1 MGAMIA
7 LGVAGLAASV
17 GGGVMG
23 AMGSASSAKA
33 QAAQAQVNRKWQE
46 FEKEMNL
53 EIQRGQMGVSEMD
66 RLYQNN
72 KMIGTSYETMLA
84 ESRAARDQF
93 QYATNQFSR
102 NYSQQKAA
110 LSSSSGSRGMGRGG
124 TADALANQLKAN
136 TTSDQLRIQSNLN
149 NQLDMF
155 ENKRNQQM
163 GQLNARS
170 VDKPPSYLPSTP
182 IPMPNTD
189 GMVMGAMLSGLGQGL
204 GGVSGMMSGM
214 QSTAPSPGPYTPA
227 AVGLNPSQ
235 VAAMSM
241 IG

>member
-33 QAAQAQVNRKWQE
+33 QAAQAEMNRKWQE
-46 FEKEMNL
+46 FEKQMNV
-53 EIQRGQMGVSEMD
+53 EIQRGQMGVNEMD
-66 RLYQNN
+66 RLYQN
-72 KMIGTSYETMLA
+72 KKVTGSSYETMLA

-93 QYATNQFSR
+93 QYASNQFSR

-110 LSSSSGSRGMGRGG
+110 LTSSSGSRGMGRGG
-124 TADALANQLKAN
+124 TADALSNQIKAN
-136 TTSDQLRIQSNLN
+136 TTTDQIRIQSNLE

-155 ENKRNQQM
+155 ENKRNQQL

-170 VDKPPSYLPSTP
+170 ADRPPSYMPSSP
-182 IPMPNTD
+182 VPMPNTD
-189 GMVMGAMLSGLGQGL
+189 GMVMGAMLSGLGGAL

-214 QSTAPSPGPYTPA
+214 QSTAPTPGPYTPA